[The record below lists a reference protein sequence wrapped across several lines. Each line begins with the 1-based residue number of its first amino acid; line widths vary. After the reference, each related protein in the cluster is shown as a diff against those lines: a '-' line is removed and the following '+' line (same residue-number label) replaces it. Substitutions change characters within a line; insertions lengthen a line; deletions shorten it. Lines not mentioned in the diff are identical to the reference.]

1 MDEVQVP
8 SVGEPKPV
16 KVKKPSPFIWGT
28 GRRKSSVAR
37 VRIKGGTGKISING
51 RELEEFFKIDR
62 DRSAVR
68 SPLVTANISGTYDIW
83 ASVNGGGTT
92 GQAEAIMLGLA
103 RALTAAMPECGVALR
118 DKGLLT
124 RDARMKERKKYGQ
137 KGARRRF
144 QFSKR

>member
-1 MDEVQVP
+1 MDEVHAP
-8 SVGEPKPV
+8 SVTDQPAAR
-16 KVKKPSPFIWGT
+16 VKKPSPFIWGT
-28 GRRKSSVAR
+28 GRRKSAVAR
-37 VRIKGGTGKISING
+37 VRIKGGTGKITING
-51 RELEEFFKIDR
+51 REMEEFFKMDR

-68 SPLVTANISGTYDIW
+68 SPLTTANISGTYDIW

-92 GQAEAIMLGLA
+92 GQAEAVMLGLA
-103 RALTAAMPECGVALR
+103 RALSKAMPESGVALR

-137 KGARRRF
+137 KGARKRF